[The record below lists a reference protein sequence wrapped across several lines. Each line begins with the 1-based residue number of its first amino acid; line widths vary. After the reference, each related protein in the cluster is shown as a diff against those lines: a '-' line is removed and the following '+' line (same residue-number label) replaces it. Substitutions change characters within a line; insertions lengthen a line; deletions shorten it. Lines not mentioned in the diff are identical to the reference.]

1 MHCSFGGN
9 CCLFGNLSRHL
20 GTYLL
25 VGLTQPNCRNFFGL
39 FDVTVLMVLVLN
51 LGVWRRFLTN
61 NFVDTNVLIFG
72 SNVIGVVVVS
82 KSFVYSGLLGGVSNV
97 GQTDLWWLV
106 G

>member
-1 MHCSFGGN
+1 
-9 CCLFGNLSRHL
+9 
-20 GTYLL
+20 
-25 VGLTQPNCRNFFGL
+25 
-39 FDVTVLMVLVLN
+39 VTVLMVLVLN

-82 KSFVYSGLLGGVSNV
+82 KSFAYLGSLAGVSIA
-97 GQTDLWWLV
+97 GWTDLWWLV